1 MKSLLSVL
9 FCLCM
14 ALGAAPTA
22 AKAEANC
29 DKPAKPVVSLKFG
42 SRYKDGDPSRSDV
55 DKVSNAQV
63 NKALAPVEKFI
74 RTLAKSANKAVAM
87 GGDVDYADCVV
98 ISLAHWA
105 KADALSE
112 MKSFTANLSVGSRLA
127 AFGMVYSQV
136 RGYSQRED
144 DKALIEAWLLRR
156 AKEQMLFWEEDATYG
171 SKRGNLRA
179 WATLGVNL
187 AAMLAEDE
195 VALRWS
201 AWSATFLQCQALA
214 DGSLPQ
220 EMKRGK
226 YALHYQLHA
235 IAPMV
240 TTTLLLETQGHSING
255 VCDNALRRIVNFALS
270 DLATGE
276 KSQAYSGK
284 VQSYFDGT
292 EELRAFELAWIEAYL
307 KLYDDPAV
315 DKFAE
320 GLRPFSHSKLGGN
333 QELVWSNGFF

>member
-1 MKSLLSVL
+1 MRHL
-9 FCLCM
+9 FASALCLCLTLAAM
-14 ALGAAPTA
+14 PTVALADAACA
-22 AKAEANC
+22 
-29 DKPAKPVVSLKFG
+29 KPAKPVVSLKFG
-42 SRYKDGDPSRSDV
+42 SRYKAGDPSRSDV

-74 RTLAKSANKAVAM
+74 RTLAKSANKAVSQ
-87 GGDVDYADCVV
+87 GGAARHADCVV

-105 KADALSE
+105 EADALSK
-112 MKSFTANLSVGSRLA
+112 MNSFTANLSVGSRLA
-127 AFGMVYSQV
+127 AFGMIYSQV
-136 RGYSQRED
+136 RGFSQREE

-156 AKEQMLFWEEDATYG
+156 AKEQMLFWEEDATFG
-171 SKRGNLRA
+171 AKRGNLRA

-201 AWSATFLQCQALA
+201 AWSASFLQCQAAA

-315 DKFAE
+315 DRFAD

-333 QELVWSNGFF
+333 QELVWSNDLF